1 MEKVNLTRKIAT
13 IVLLSLMF
21 LGALY
26 VAAVRPGK
34 GVERGRVAMAW
45 RARRKSQVGGA
56 APDFTLPDLDG
67 DDVRFSDFRGKVIL
81 LNFWTTR
88 CLFCRRQTPSM
99 EILYQKFKGRDFELL
114 AISLDRRGASVVGPF
129 VRDYKLTFPV
139 LLDSKGEV
147 GNIYGVRGIPVA
159 FIIDKEGLIV
169 EKVVG
174 ARDWS
179 SPDSIEKFQ
188 RLISKD

>member
-1 MEKVNLTRKIAT
+1 MEKVNLTRKIAM

-26 VAAVRPGK
+26 VAAVRPSK

-45 RARRKSQVGGA
+45 RAKRKPQVGEVD
-56 APDFTLPDLDG
+56 PDFTLPDLDG
-67 DDVRFSDFRGKVIL
+67 DDVRFSDSRGKVIL
-81 LNFWTTR
+81 LNFWATR
-88 CLFCRRQTPSM
+88 CLFCRRQMPSM
-99 EILYQKFKGRDFELL
+99 ETLYQKLKGDDFELL

-129 VRDYKLTFPV
+129 VRDYKLTFPI
-139 LLDSKGEV
+139 LLDSKGKV

-159 FIIDKEGLIV
+159 VIIDKEGLIV

-174 ARDWS
+174 SRDWS
-179 SPDSIEKFQ
+179 GPDSMEKFQ
-188 RLISKD
+188 KLIQRD